1 MNNLFDLFGI
11 DFDNL
16 SKRFADVQEAINDK
30 YNDVV
35 KNIKKYDLNT
45 QDGYESFIK
54 DSAELRKELEAND
67 GVFSKYMI
75 NLLDKAV
82 KEVMQKH
89 NDKKTLAEE
98 IVNQE
103 VERNRKMNNSKV
115 NTPCEYHTKN
125 VETESEADE
134 KFVRPSDNLTYKQAK
149 NIWNFVDEYMETMVE
164 PYLSEDYDEDTI
176 DDMANGLFEF
186 AAWLL
191 NR

>member
-1 MNNLFDLFGI
+1 MDNLFDLFGI

-16 SKRFADVQEAINDK
+16 SKRFAEIQGAINDK

-54 DSAELRKELEAND
+54 DSAELRKELEVND
-67 GVFSKYMI
+67 SIFSKYMI
-75 NLLDKAV
+75 NVLDKAV

-89 NDKKTLAEE
+89 NDKKTLTEE

-103 VERNRKMNNSKV
+103 VERNRKMNNSTV
-115 NTPCEYHTKN
+115 NTPCECHTKK

-134 KFVRPSDNLTYKQAK
+134 EFVRPSDNLTYKQAK

>member
-54 DSAELRKELEAND
+54 DSAELRKDLEAND

-115 NTPCEYHTKN
+115 NTPCEYHTKK

-134 KFVRPSDNLTYKQAK
+134 EFVRPSDNLTYKQAK
-149 NIWNFVDEYMETMVE
+149 NIWNFVDEYMEAMVE
-164 PYLSEDYDEDTI
+164 PYLSEDVDEDTI